1 MHTIFRSP
9 APFYEHLIK
18 VVIAPHLTTAAQKN
32 LLYYP
37 LKRANHKG
45 GPNFYGGSWPVST
58 RWISSA
64 FIIIFNVF
72 FNWVLNVGSFGPKQ
86 PFKINAMICSYF
98 TITESFRCIHQW
110 LKKTLQIQLYSA
122 FLGLIFYTFLVI
134 ELGRQVL

>member
-1 MHTIFRSP
+1 MSTWSKLWS
-9 APFYEHLIK
+9 HLILLPPPK
-18 VVIAPHLTTAAQKN
+18 KN

-134 ELGRQVL
+134 ELGRQAL